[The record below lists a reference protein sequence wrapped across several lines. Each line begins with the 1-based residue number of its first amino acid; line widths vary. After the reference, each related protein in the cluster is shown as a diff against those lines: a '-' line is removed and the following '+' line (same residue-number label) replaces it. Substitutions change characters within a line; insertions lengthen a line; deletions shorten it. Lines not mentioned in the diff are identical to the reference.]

1 MNNLILVIIGSAL
14 GGGVR
19 YWLSNAVYRYFPI
32 SFPYGT
38 LIVNFLG
45 SLLLG
50 IVIFFLSDREIINTQ
65 IRFFLTLG
73 FCGGFTTFSTFSL
86 ETFNLLRDSQ
96 YFFAMMNVLSNVF
109 LCLLGIIL
117 AYIFS
122 KMI

>member
-109 LCLLGIIL
+109 LCLLGIFL